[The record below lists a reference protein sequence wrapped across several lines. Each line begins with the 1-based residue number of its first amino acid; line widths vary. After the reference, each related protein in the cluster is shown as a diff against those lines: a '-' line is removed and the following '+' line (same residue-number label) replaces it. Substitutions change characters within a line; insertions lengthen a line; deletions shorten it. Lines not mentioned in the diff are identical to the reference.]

1 MRSLLKFVLFV
12 AVLAIGGYFVRQ
24 EGLQGLKERLF
35 PPQAPQSNGTS
46 AVPGVPAQ
54 PPVPDQLN
62 AIRLATFN
70 ISPLDDQKLA
80 KPFAAMRLAQ
90 ILQQFDV
97 VALQDIQAPNQ
108 STLVRLVEQIN
119 TMGRHYDYVLPPQ
132 VGRDPVTQYSAFIF
146 DRATIEVDRRTVYNV
161 DDPSRQLR
169 RRPLV
174 ASFRARG
181 VDPSQAFTFTL
192 INVHVSQEQVSTELD
207 LLDDV
212 YRAVRDDGREEDDI
226 ILLGDL
232 ETDDRHLG
240 QLGQVPYLT
249 CSVFLAPSTVQAR
262 LADNVV
268 FNRRATVEFPGRSGV
283 LDLMRQFNLGT
294 REVVELAYHFP
305 VWAEFSIYEG
315 GQAGHV
321 AATPRDLI
329 R

>member
-1 MRSLLKFVLFV
+1 MRKLLKFVLLV
-12 AVLAIGGYFVRQ
+12 AVLAVGGYFVRQ
-24 EGLQGLKERLF
+24 YGLQGVKERLF
-35 PPQAPQSNGTS
+35 PPQAAQSNEATPV
-46 AVPGVPAQ
+46 AGVPAQ
-54 PPVPDQLN
+54 PPVPERLSS
-62 AIRLATFN
+62 IRIATFN
-70 ISPLDDQKLA
+70 ISPLDDHKLA

-97 VALQDIQAPNQ
+97 VAIQDIQAPNQ
-108 STLVRLVEQIN
+108 STLVRLVEQVN
-119 TMGRHYDYVLPPQ
+119 TMGRHYDYVLPPH
-132 VGRDPVTQYSAFIF
+132 VGRDTVAQYSAFVF
-146 DRATIEVDRRTVYNV
+146 DRATVEVDRRTVYNV
-161 DDPSRQLR
+161 DDPTRQLR

-212 YRAVRDDGREEDDI
+212 YRAVRDDGRNEDDI

-240 QLGQVPYLT
+240 QLGQVPQLT

-262 LADNVV
+262 LADNIV
-268 FNRRATVEFPGRSGV
+268 FNRHATVEFTGRSGV

-321 AATPRDLI
+321 AAMPRDTLH
-329 R
+329 